1 MEDRLEKTLKTLHP
15 LEVGVILRYG
25 QGDRISA
32 FSLSRDL
39 SYDEGQS
46 NKVIEWLSCKGII
59 GEVFRKV
66 NVFYCLTEKGLDV
79 LKNGLIEERI
89 INLVSSKKV
98 LIPDLPSE
106 LGVDIKDVG
115 KAFGGLIKE
124 GVVSLGQDKE
134 VIAKDLE
141 KSANYKMV
149 SRLLLRAQDGDI
161 LEDTLSGDELFVIAK
176 VSRRKGASDTLFKVK
191 EKLDLKF
198 EFTKFGL
205 EVRSEYVN
213 REFPTDQIVKLTPE
227 ILKNGSYLGKKFRAY
242 DIHVLSNRAFIG
254 RANPYS
260 EYIARVKDRLV
271 GLGFEEF
278 DGPLVESEFFNNDAL
293 FMPQFHPAR
302 DVRDVYYIK
311 EPSSLELLPE
321 PFFFNVKSAHEH
333 GFNTG
338 SRGWRYDFND
348 NISKRLVLRTQ
359 GTVLSARQLMNA
371 KNPGKYFG
379 IVRCF
384 RYDQVDATHG
394 ADFYQT
400 EGIVIGDDVNIK
412 TLLGLLEIFAKELA
426 GATEVKYVPAYFPF
440 TEPSIEVHV
449 KHPVLG
455 WFELGGSGLF
465 RPEVTK
471 PFGVD
476 SPVIA
481 WGIGID
487 RMALM
492 HLGLN
497 DLRELFTHDIGNVV
511 LRRGR

>member
-1 MEDRLEKTLKTLHP
+1 MDHRLKTIVKTLHP
-15 LEVGVILRYG
+15 LEEQVIFKYKKV
-25 QGDRISA
+25 DEISA
-32 FSLSRDL
+32 SGLSKDL
-39 SYDEGQS
+39 GYDEGQA
-46 NKVIEWLSCKGII
+46 NKIIEWLSYKGII
-59 GEVFRKV
+59 SEVFRKV
-66 NVFYCLTEKGLDV
+66 NVFYRLTEKGLDA

-89 INLVSSKKV
+89 ISLISSKKV
-98 LIPDLPSE
+98 LITDLSKE
-106 LGVDIKDVG
+106 LGVEIKDVG
-115 KAFGGLIKE
+115 KAFGNLIKE
-124 GVVSLGQDKE
+124 EVISLGPSKE
-134 VIAKDLE
+134 IIAKDLE
-141 KSANYKMV
+141 KSANYKIV
-149 SRLLLRAQDGDI
+149 KKLLSRAKDGDI
-161 LEDTLSGDELFVIAK
+161 LEDDLSKDELFAISS
-176 VSRRKGASDTLFKVK
+176 VSKKKGASDTLFKVI
-191 EKLDLKF
+191 ERLDLKF
-198 EFTKFGL
+198 EFTEFGL
-205 EVRSEYVN
+205 EVRAEYRN
-213 REFPTDQIVKLTPE
+213 HRFPKDRIGKLTPE
-227 ILKNGSYLGKKFRAY
+227 MLKNNTYVGRMFREY
-242 DIHVLSNRAFIG
+242 NIHVLPNKTFIG

-260 EYIARVKDRLV
+260 EYIAKVKDRLV
-271 GLGFEEF
+271 SLGFEEF

-302 DVRDVYYIK
+302 DARDVYYIK
-311 EPSSLELLPE
+311 KPNSTESLPE
-321 PFFFNVKSAHEH
+321 PYFSNVKSTHEN

-338 SRGWRYDFND
+338 SRGWRYDFNES
-348 NISKRLVLRTQ
+348 ISKRLVLRTQ
-359 GTVLSARQLMNA
+359 GTVLSAKQLMNA

-455 WFELGGSGLF
+455 WFELGGSGIF

-476 SPVIA
+476 APVIA

-497 DLRELFTHDIGNVV
+497 DIRELFTHDIGSVV

>member
-1 MEDRLEKTLKTLHP
+1 MDNRLKMTVKTLHP
-15 LEVGVILRYG
+15 LEVEVILRYTE
-25 QGDRISA
+25 GDKISA
-32 FSLSRDL
+32 FNLSEDL
-39 SYDEGQS
+39 SYNEGQS

-59 GEVFRKV
+59 SEIFRKV
-66 NVFYCLTEKGLDV
+66 NVFYHLTEKGLYA
-79 LKNGLIEERI
+79 LENGLVEERI
-89 INLVSSKKV
+89 INLVSGKRVLVTDLSK
-98 LIPDLPSE
+98 E
-106 LGVDIKDVG
+106 LGVEVKDIG
-115 KAFGGLIKE
+115 KAFGNLIKE
-124 GVVSLGQDKE
+124 EVISLGPNKE
-134 VIAKDLE
+134 IIVKDLE
-141 KSANYKMV
+141 KPANYKMV
-149 SRLLLRAQDGDI
+149 KRLLLRARGGGI
-161 LEDTLSGDELFVIAK
+161 LEDALSEDELLVISS
-176 VSRRKGASDTLFKVK
+176 VSKRKGASDTLFKVK
-191 EKLDLKF
+191 EKLELRF
-198 EFTKFGL
+198 ELTKFGL
-205 EVRSEYVN
+205 KVRSEYAV

-227 ILKNGSYLGKKFRAY
+227 ILKKGSYLGKKFRAY
-242 DIHVLSNRAFIG
+242 DIHILSNKTFIG

-260 EYIARVKDRLV
+260 EYIAMVKDRLV

-311 EPSSLELLPE
+311 EPNSLGSLPE
-321 PFFFNVKSAHEH
+321 SLFFNVKSAHEG

-338 SRGWRYDFND
+338 SRGWRYNFDES
-348 NISKRLVLRTQ
+348 ISRRLVLRTQ
-359 GTVLSARQLMNA
+359 GTVLSAKQLMNA

-400 EGIVIGDDVNIK
+400 EGVVIGDDVNVK
-412 TLLGLLEIFAKELA
+412 TLLGLLEIFARELA
-426 GATEVKYVPAYFPF
+426 GATEVRYVPAYFPF
-440 TEPSIEVHV
+440 TEPSIEIHV
-449 KHPVLG
+449 KHPILG
-455 WFELGGSGLF
+455 WFELGGSGIF

-476 SPVIA
+476 VPVVA

-497 DLRELFTHDIGNVV
+497 DLRELFTHDIGSVI